1 MSDRA
6 TLFLR
11 ALLFAAVL
19 LSGCAHHRHVSRATL
34 PPSSAPDQ
42 IPATETGIA
51 SWYGHP
57 YHGRAAANGEIY
69 DMEKMTAAHRT
80 LPFGTLVRVT
90 NLGNGKSVDLRIIDR
105 GPFIDGRIIDIS
117 HAAAQAIDMIGPG
130 VAQVRM
136 DVVSLPAATV
146 STNWYGVQA
155 GAFADKSRAER
166 LRDSLERQYGPARL
180 ILRPGSPSLWRVLVG
195 KESSAEAAGVL
206 ARRIQSEVGTAFVVR
221 LDRPDTSVLAGSSG
235 QQ

>member
-1 MSDRA
+1 
-6 TLFLR
+6 
-11 ALLFAAVL
+11 
-19 LSGCAHHRHVSRATL
+19 
-34 PPSSAPDQ
+34 
-42 IPATETGIA
+42 
-51 SWYGHP
+51 
-57 YHGRAAANGEIY
+57 
-69 DMEKMTAAHRT
+69 
-80 LPFGTLVRVT
+80 
-90 NLGNGKSVDLRIIDR
+90 
-105 GPFIDGRIIDIS
+105 IDGRIIDIS

-136 DVVSLPAATV
+136 DVLSLPAVTV

-221 LDRPDTSVLAGSSG
+221 LDQPDTSDLAGASG